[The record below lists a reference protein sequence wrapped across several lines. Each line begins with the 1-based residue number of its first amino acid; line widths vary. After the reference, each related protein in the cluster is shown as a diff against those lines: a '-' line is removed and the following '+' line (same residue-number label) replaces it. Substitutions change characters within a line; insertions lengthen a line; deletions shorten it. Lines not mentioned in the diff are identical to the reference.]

1 MARKVNWIF
10 PRLLFVFFFIFT
22 FVFTVEFLNIKFGV
36 LFYHIHESDSFIL
49 AIQNVTLGKI
59 EKKMKVLGIFL
70 NGVRTG

>member
-1 MARKVNWIF
+1 M
-10 PRLLFVFFFIFT
+10 FFFIFT

-59 EKKMKVLGIFL
+59 EKKNEGFRHLLKWRANRLEIIVDNKL
-70 NGVRTG
+70 